1 MGAGRRT
8 YLDGKFQNVYVAGY
22 DPKGTRADEA
32 QPWIGLYWTADA
44 QTSDNLSSAL
54 YFRYGSSEEVQ
65 NAYALRR
72 STGLPVR
79 CVKSE

>member
-1 MGAGRRT
+1 MGSSCCSSAESTGC
-8 YLDGKFQNVYVAGY
+8 A
-22 DPKGTRADEA
+22 
-32 QPWIGLYWTADA
+32 
-44 QTSDNLSSAL
+44 SAL